1 MDKRKNLNKLKPLK
15 DNQLIKSKV
24 DVKKFLLLKY
34 MYKIICV
41 MKMISEIDGDH
52 LKKPDDLLTSYFI
65 FKIELVS
72 IFMKQNYS
80 YFKFYFFYAIRTFL
94 YTCFHIDLYIF
105 SLNLSSNSNGKF
117 STSRR
122 LHRYLVLRRMRIC
135 GLRE

>member
-1 MDKRKNLNKLKPLK
+1 MGQRKNLNKLKPLK

-52 LKKPDDLLTSYFI
+52 LKEPGELLALYFI
-65 FKIELVS
+65 FKIELVC

-80 YFKFYFFYAIRTFL
+80 YFNF
-94 YTCFHIDLYIF
+94 
-105 SLNLSSNSNGKF
+105 
-117 STSRR
+117 
-122 LHRYLVLRRMRIC
+122 
-135 GLRE
+135 

>member
-52 LKKPDDLLTSYFI
+52 LKKPDDLLTLYFI
-65 FKIELVS
+65 FKIQLVC
-72 IFMKQNYS
+72 MKQNYS
-80 YFKFYFFYAIRTFL
+80 YFNF
-94 YTCFHIDLYIF
+94 
-105 SLNLSSNSNGKF
+105 
-117 STSRR
+117 
-122 LHRYLVLRRMRIC
+122 
-135 GLRE
+135 